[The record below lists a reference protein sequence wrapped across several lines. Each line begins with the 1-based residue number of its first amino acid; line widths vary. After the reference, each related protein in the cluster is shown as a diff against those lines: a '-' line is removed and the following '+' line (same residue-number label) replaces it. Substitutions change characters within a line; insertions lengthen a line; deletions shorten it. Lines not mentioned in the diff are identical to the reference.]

1 MSPNCFSAEGA
12 ISRPVI
18 IHRAILGSIER
29 CISVLT
35 EQYAG
40 KWPFWLSPR
49 QIMVVSV
56 VSAASEYVD
65 KIHQSLHEE
74 GFECDKDTEGDTVQK
89 KIRNAQLAQYNFI
102 LGIFF
107 FFFSRRPFIN

>member
-1 MSPNCFSAEGA
+1 M
-12 ISRPVI
+12 
-18 IHRAILGSIER
+18 ER

-35 EQYAG
+35 EQCAG

-56 VSAASEYVD
+56 VSAAAEYVD
-65 KIHQSLHEE
+65 HIHHTLYGE

-102 LGIFF
+102 LGTRQNFPFDFLALFF
-107 FFFSRRPFIN
+107 RPFNSRIWDKQK